1 MSRPAPET
9 PQASKAGQWFSAQA
23 MAADPLACLSTAYL
37 GMSEGEM
44 LPIAMDWPH
53 AGFLWHDLRTTLD
66 TLAPLCGF
74 ALLESPDSVIHLQR
88 LAEPGLRVACATPQD
103 TPALLALFASCFDTP
118 MDETLWH
125 WKYRQHGHHAVVWQ
139 RGQII
144 AHDGG
149 ITRKTLL
156 FGRQVLATQNGD
168 VMVAPQARG
177 LLTRQGAFYRAAV
190 AYTTAYCGYGRRHL
204 IGVGFPNR
212 RHLIIA
218 QRLGLYRSV
227 GEMVE
232 WRLAAQPAPS
242 ALRLVEGQPEDQQVD
257 GLFAAMA
264 QAMRDGI
271 VGIRD
276 STYCRYRYAAHPMEP
291 YRWMTLVSANGE
303 YMGIVVAREHAGR
316 LLVMDLIAHP
326 DHFPL
331 LLQHAA
337 HKAWQLGLPHV
348 AMWIPAA
355 RRSWLGTG
363 GETIALGIAIP
374 TNSFSPG
381 PPTEALQDRWWLTAG
396 DTDFL

>member
-1 MSRPAPET
+1 MVAE
-9 PQASKAGQWFSAQA
+9 
-23 MAADPLACLSTAYL
+23 DPLACLSKAYL
-37 GMSEGEM
+37 RLGRGDS
-44 LPIAMDWPH
+44 LTIAMDWPH
-53 AGFLWHDLRTTLD
+53 AGFLQRDLLAMVEV
-66 TLAPLCGF
+66 LAPLCGF
-74 ALLESPDSVIHLQR
+74 ALLHGAAPAIHLQR
-88 LAEPGLRVACATPQD
+88 LEEPGLRVANATPED
-103 TPALLALFASCFDTP
+103 IPGLLALFATCFDNP
-118 MDETLWH
+118 MDENLWH

-149 ITRKTLL
+149 ITRRTFL
-156 FGRQVLATQNGD
+156 FGREVLATQNGD

-212 RHLIIA
+212 RAMVIA

-232 WRLAAQPAPS
+232 WRLAARPSPS
-242 ALRLVEGQPEDQQVD
+242 AMRLAEGQPEDQQVD

-276 STYCRYRYAAHPMEP
+276 SAYCRYRYAAHPMEH
-291 YRWMTLVSANGE
+291 YRWWTLVAANGE
-303 YMGIVVAREHAGR
+303 YMGIVIAREHAGR

-337 HKAWQLGLPHV
+337 HQAWQLGLAHV

>member
-1 MSRPAPET
+1 MPIPAESPRQRKT
-9 PQASKAGQWFSAQA
+9 GQWLGARA
-23 MAADPLACLSTAYL
+23 TAADPLACLSAAYL
-37 GMSEGEM
+37 GMSEGAI
-44 LPIAMDWPH
+44 LTIAMDWPH
-53 AGFLWHDLRTTLD
+53 AGFLQHDLRTMLGA
-66 TLAPLCGF
+66 LAPLCGF
-74 ALLESPDSVIHLQR
+74 TLLESPDSAIHLQR

-103 TPALLALFASCFDTP
+103 IPALLALFANCFDTP
-118 MDETLWH
+118 MDEALWH
-125 WKYRQHGHHAVVWQ
+125 WKYHQHGHHAVVWQ

-156 FGRQVLATQNGD
+156 FGREVLATQNGD

-177 LLTRQGAFYRAAV
+177 LLTRQGAFHRAAV
-190 AYTTAYCGYGRRHL
+190 AYATAYCGYGRRHL

-212 RHLIIA
+212 RAMIIA
-218 QRLGLYRSV
+218 QRLGLYRPV

-232 WRLAAQPAPS
+232 WRLAAQPVPS
-242 ALRLVEGQPEDQQVD
+242 ALCLVEGQPEDRLVD

-276 STYCRYRYAAHPMEP
+276 STYCRHRYAAHPKEH
-291 YRWMTLVSANGE
+291 YLWMTLMATG
-303 YMGIVVAREHAGR
+303 GKPLGLIITRKQAGR
-316 LLVMDLIAHP
+316 LLVMDLIASP
-326 DHFPL
+326 GHFPL

-337 HKAWQLGLPHV
+337 HRTWQLGLPHV
-348 AMWIPAA
+348 AMWLPAA
-355 RRSWLGTG
+355 RRPWLGTL
-363 GETIALGIAIP
+363 GETVALDITIP

-381 PPTEALQDRWWLTAG
+381 PPVSALQDRWWLTAG